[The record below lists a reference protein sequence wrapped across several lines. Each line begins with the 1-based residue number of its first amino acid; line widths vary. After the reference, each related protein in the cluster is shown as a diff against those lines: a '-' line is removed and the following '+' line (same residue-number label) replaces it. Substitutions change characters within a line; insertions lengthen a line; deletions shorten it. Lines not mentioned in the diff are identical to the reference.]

1 MHSPLLHVRLDLDL
15 PKFSKSLAVYYGKG
29 ENCLKNGLHM
39 FFGLNIDFAY
49 VLDNLQHFQRFDLFD
64 LYDPIL
70 TFDHIEA
77 QYQVNH
83 MTAYT

>member
-1 MHSPLLHVRLDLDL
+1 
-15 PKFSKSLAVYYGKG
+15 
-29 ENCLKNGLHM
+29 M
-39 FFGLNIDFAY
+39 FFEQNIDFAY

-77 QYQVNH
+77 AISGESHDRIHLNSLPKQ
-83 MTAYT
+83 